1 MLYDDLLTRFTTMSK
16 EVLGDNL
23 VVIYLH
29 GSAVMGCFNE
39 QKSDLDLILV
49 VDRPLGDGVK
59 LAFLAEFVRLNAE
72 APAKGFELSVVRRAV
87 CTPFVYPTPYELHF
101 SNAYLDRIKGEPER
115 YIAEVV
121 GCDRDL
127 AAHFTIINHYGRV
140 LYGAPI
146 GEVFGAVPRA
156 DYIDSIRF
164 DIEHAR
170 EDILQNPMYMTLNLC
185 RVLAYLRQSLVLSKK
200 AGGEWGLCA
209 LPAHCHAI
217 VAEALRCYT
226 GDGAMTV
233 REEDAVAFAKY
244 MLSETGGCMG

>member
-23 VVIYLH
+23 VGIYLH
-29 GSAVMGCFNE
+29 GSAVMDCFNA

-49 VDRPLGDGVK
+49 VDRPLSDGVK
-59 LAFLAEFVRLNAE
+59 LAFLAELVRLNAE

-87 CTPFVYPTPYELHF
+87 CAPFVYPTPYELHF
-101 SNAYLDRIKGEPER
+101 SNAYLDRVKSEPER

-127 AAHFTIINHYGRV
+127 AAHFTIIGHYGRV

-170 EDILQNPMYMTLNLC
+170 EDILQNPIYMALNLC

-200 AGGEWGLCA
+200 AGGEWGLRA
-209 LPAHCHAI
+209 LPEHCHAV

-226 GDGAMTV
+226 SDEVMTV
-233 REEDAVAFAKY
+233 RKEDAVAFAEY
-244 MLSETGGCMG
+244 MLGEIGECMG